1 MNRTA
6 DFGFTIIVPVYN
18 EAENMPALARRL
30 ADYVQR
36 SSQKACVLFVDDGS
50 TDASFEAIRT
60 ACVLRDDFFYLKL
73 ERNGG
78 LSAALKAGID
88 ATRSEYVGY
97 IDADLQTSPDD
108 FELLLPRIAD
118 HELVT
123 GVRTDRKDSWFK
135 NVQSK
140 IANSFRR
147 AMTHDGAT
155 DTGCPLKV
163 LRADCAARIPFFNG
177 THRFLPAMVGFS
189 AQAMFSARIA
199 VQWLMSEKARKVVS
213 PTAFWVL
220 SLCGSLLLCVYGW
233 MRSDF
238 SIVFGQSVS
247 YNVYLWNL
255 NAKGLWQRTAPPV
268 RLALMA
274 VPPVVA
280 LCAVRDVS
288 AFADEFFRNADIP
301 TWLLAWGM
309 AGQTLFTLRFVYQ
322 LVYSRR
328 RHEST
333 LPQGFW
339 LISLAG
345 SAVIAAYAIVRCD
358 AVLIV
363 GQSFGMVAYVRN
375 LSIGAATAKT

>member
-1 MNRTA
+1 MQVMTA
-6 DFGFTIIVPVYN
+6 V
-18 EAENMPALARRL
+18 A
-30 ADYVQR
+30 
-36 SSQKACVLFVDDGS
+36 
-50 TDASFEAIRT
+50 
-60 ACVLRDDFFYLKL
+60 
-73 ERNGG
+73 
-78 LSAALKAGID
+78 
-88 ATRSEYVGY
+88 
-97 IDADLQTSPDD
+97 
-108 FELLLPRIAD
+108 
-118 HELVT
+118 
-123 GVRTDRKDSWFK
+123 
-135 NVQSK
+135 
-140 IANSFRR
+140 
-147 AMTHDGAT
+147 
-155 DTGCPLKV
+155 
-163 LRADCAARIPFFNG
+163 
-177 THRFLPAMVGFS
+177 AMVGFS

-274 VPPVVA
+274 VPPVAA
-280 LCAVRDVS
+280 LCAVREVS

-309 AGQTLFTLRFVYQ
+309 AGQTLFTLRF
-322 LVYSRR
+322 VYSRR

>member
-36 SSQKACVLFVDDGS
+36 SLQKACVLFVDDGS

-60 ACVLRDDFFYLKL
+60 ACGLRDDFFYLKL

-177 THRFLPAMVGFS
+177 THRFLPAMVRLFGAGHVLGAHS
-189 AQAMFSARIA
+189 GAVADVRKGAQGGVAHGLLGAQPMRLAAAVRLRLDAFRLLDCLRAVGVLQCLPLESQREGPLAAHGAACQAGGDGRAARG
-199 VQWLMSEKARKVVS
+199 R
-213 PTAFWVL
+213 
-220 SLCGSLLLCVYGW
+220 
-233 MRSDF
+233 
-238 SIVFGQSVS
+238 
-247 YNVYLWNL
+247 
-255 NAKGLWQRTAPPV
+255 PV
-268 RLALMA
+268 RRPRR
-274 VPPVVA
+274 VG
-280 LCAVRDVS
+280 LCRRV
-288 AFADEFFRNADIP
+288 FRNANVP
-301 TWLLAWGM
+301 TWLLVWGM

-375 LSIGAATAKT
+375 LSIGDATAKT

>member
-1 MNRTA
+1 MQVMTA
-6 DFGFTIIVPVYN
+6 V
-18 EAENMPALARRL
+18 A
-30 ADYVQR
+30 
-36 SSQKACVLFVDDGS
+36 
-50 TDASFEAIRT
+50 
-60 ACVLRDDFFYLKL
+60 
-73 ERNGG
+73 
-78 LSAALKAGID
+78 
-88 ATRSEYVGY
+88 
-97 IDADLQTSPDD
+97 
-108 FELLLPRIAD
+108 
-118 HELVT
+118 
-123 GVRTDRKDSWFK
+123 
-135 NVQSK
+135 
-140 IANSFRR
+140 
-147 AMTHDGAT
+147 
-155 DTGCPLKV
+155 
-163 LRADCAARIPFFNG
+163 
-177 THRFLPAMVGFS
+177 AMVGFS

-247 YNVYLWNL
+247 YYVYLWNL

-274 VPPVVA
+274 VPPVAA

-309 AGQTLFTLRFVYQ
+309 AGQTFFTLRFVYQ

>member
-18 EAENMPALARRL
+18 EAENMPALSRRL

-60 ACVLRDDFFYLKL
+60 ACGLRDDFFYLKL

-177 THRFLPAMVGFS
+177 THRFLPAMVRLQGGRVCEVPVRHFPRTAGKS
-189 AQAMFSARIA
+189 IYHLWNRLIA
-199 VQWLMSEKARKVVS
+199 PAVDCLAYR
-213 PTAFWVL
+213 
-220 SLCGSLLLCVYGW
+220 W
-233 MRSDF
+233 MRRRSISYRVSDC
-238 SIVFGQSVS
+238 
-247 YNVYLWNL
+247 NL
-255 NAKGLWQRTAPPV
+255 KG
-268 RLALMA
+268 
-274 VPPVVA
+274 
-280 LCAVRDVS
+280 
-288 AFADEFFRNADIP
+288 
-301 TWLLAWGM
+301 
-309 AGQTLFTLRFVYQ
+309 
-322 LVYSRR
+322 
-328 RHEST
+328 
-333 LPQGFW
+333 
-339 LISLAG
+339 
-345 SAVIAAYAIVRCD
+345 
-358 AVLIV
+358 
-363 GQSFGMVAYVRN
+363 
-375 LSIGAATAKT
+375 

>member
-60 ACVLRDDFFYLKL
+60 ACGLRDDFFYLKL

-118 HELVT
+118 H
-123 GVRTDRKDSWFK
+123 
-135 NVQSK
+135 
-140 IANSFRR
+140 
-147 AMTHDGAT
+147 
-155 DTGCPLKV
+155 
-163 LRADCAARIPFFNG
+163 
-177 THRFLPAMVGFS
+177 
-189 AQAMFSARIA
+189 
-199 VQWLMSEKARKVVS
+199 
-213 PTAFWVL
+213 
-220 SLCGSLLLCVYGW
+220 
-233 MRSDF
+233 
-238 SIVFGQSVS
+238 
-247 YNVYLWNL
+247 
-255 NAKGLWQRTAPPV
+255 
-268 RLALMA
+268 
-274 VPPVVA
+274 
-280 LCAVRDVS
+280 DVS